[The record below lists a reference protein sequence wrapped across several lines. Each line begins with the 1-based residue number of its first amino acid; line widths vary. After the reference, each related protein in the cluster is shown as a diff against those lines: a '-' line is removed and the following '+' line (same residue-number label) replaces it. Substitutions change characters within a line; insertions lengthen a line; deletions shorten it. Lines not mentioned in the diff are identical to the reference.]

1 MKRFE
6 VTLNGVNFILN
17 VDGEHKLFGFH
28 ATRYVLAETAVEAE
42 KIAAIMIHK
51 NPMIKD
57 AVTGEKSVSP
67 KIKVVGTREVGA
79 LRFFFKKSEA
89 ALDFYAL
96 DSVESL
102 PEESQSV

>member
-1 MKRFE
+1 MKRYE

-28 ATRYVLAETAVEAE
+28 AIRYVLAETVADAE
-42 KIAAIMIHK
+42 KIAAIMVHK

-57 AVTGEKSVSP
+57 AVAGEKSVSP
-67 KIKVVGTREVGA
+67 RIKVVGTREVGA

-89 ALDFYAL
+89 SLNFYPL
-96 DSVESL
+96 DSVESF
-102 PEESQSV
+102 PEDTRLS